1 MKVIILLMISC
12 FLLSCATPDYL
23 PKKRKIGEIE
33 YFDIETFN
41 KVKNPKTNSYYL
53 HKKDTIEIL
62 NSIKSDYSFETFGVY
77 KKRYKL
83 IKEYYLNGMIK
94 ERGKEFFTPNS
105 INFKIGKWEY
115 FDEQGNLL
123 RVEDKDGKDR
133 DYPMTY
139 REAFRRVC
147 WRYGFSLKDVDILII
162 PTDEGVFWFF
172 DKGEDKQMIVNMK
185 TGKVKKI
192 QMEYKE

>member
-1 MKVIILLMISC
+1 M
-12 FLLSCATPDYL
+12 
-23 PKKRKIGEIE
+23 E
-33 YFDIETFN
+33 
-41 KVKNPKTNSYYL
+41 
-53 HKKDTIEIL
+53 
-62 NSIKSDYSFETFGVY
+62 
-77 KKRYKL
+77 
-83 IKEYYLNGMIK
+83 IKEIV
-94 ERGKEFFTPNS
+94 REFRRYSKDHPLRT
-105 INFKIGKWEY
+105 IVDQY

-162 PTDEGVFWFF
+162 PTDEGVFCFF
-172 DKGEDKQMIVNMK
+172 DKGENKQMIVNMK